1 MRGRRG
7 WQESVD
13 HQGGRWLVTRR
24 LLSRAC
30 ACVTGLVSVS
40 GLCRLLGQ
48 TKWVPGSRAVEGLSQ
63 TLDQEMP

>member
-1 MRGRRG
+1 M
-7 WQESVD
+7 
-13 HQGGRWLVTRR
+13 TRR

-48 TKWVPGSRAVEGLSQ
+48 IKWVPGSRAVEGLSQ